1 VQVRRG
7 LRRSVVRRLAASA
20 AVVIGVAAGA
30 LRVGPLFLLP
40 APLAEGSARR
50 APSTSLAGVV
60 PRFSGTEPLR
70 RLARRRAAP
79 WDGLVGSVLDPG
91 YWKRQNFI
99 TANVRELLPHP
110 WTKEDLSVAEF
121 QPTGSLLIGYLQPPK
136 KKDDEEK
143 GLSINIV
150 RYVSIGKVDDNVRVQ
165 MKSAG
170 EQYGLDIDFA
180 EWEPGSK
187 SSVTEL
193 VDVALVNYKV
203 MAQLGPT
210 LGDAF
215 KELRRLLVNDG
226 RLILITDEDDEFT
239 LGGSFEKVFEAQEL
253 KDLEEL
259 EGLSFE
265 TGTSAGQVLRDAKL
279 RLMKIT
285 RDFECGL
292 TLALV
297 APVVT
302 VTLKDSKAPG
312 FTQKSKKKKATGGV
326 EKQRRKFG

>member
-1 VQVRRG
+1 
-7 LRRSVVRRLAASA
+7 
-20 AVVIGVAAGA
+20 
-30 LRVGPLFLLP
+30 
-40 APLAEGSARR
+40 
-50 APSTSLAGVV
+50 
-60 PRFSGTEPLR
+60 
-70 RLARRRAAP
+70 
-79 WDGLVGSVLDPG
+79 LVGSVLDPG